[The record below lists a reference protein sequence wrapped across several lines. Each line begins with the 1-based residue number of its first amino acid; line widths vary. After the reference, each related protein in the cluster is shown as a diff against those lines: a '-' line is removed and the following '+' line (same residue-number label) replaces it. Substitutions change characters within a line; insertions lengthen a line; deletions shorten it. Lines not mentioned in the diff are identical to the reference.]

1 MFPKSSMASMLN
13 QAKQVQSQLEELQG
27 ELANLRIEGQ
37 SGGGVVKAVSNGQQD
52 LISIKIDESLLEED
66 VEMIEDLV
74 VAAVRQAISK
84 SREESQQRMNG
95 ITGGMLGGLN
105 LPGM

>member
-1 MFPKSSMASMLN
+1 MFPKSSMASMLK
-13 QAKQVQSQLEELQG
+13 QAKQVQADLEDLQG

-37 SGGGVVKAVSNGQQD
+37 SGGGVVKAVANGQQD
-52 LISIKIDESLLEED
+52 IISIKLDESLLEED
-66 VEMIEDLV
+66 IEMIEDLV
-74 VAAVRQAISK
+74 VAAVRQAIAK
-84 SREESQQRMNG
+84 SREESQQRMSG

>member
-1 MFPKSSMASMLN
+1 MFPKSSMASMLQ
-13 QAKQVQSQLEELQG
+13 QAKQVQNQLEELQG

-37 SGGGVVKAVSNGQQD
+37 SGGGVVKAVANGQQD
-52 LISIKIDESLLEED
+52 LISIKLDESLLEED

-84 SREESQQRMNG
+84 SREESQQRMSG